1 MRLAVGLAFRETSKA
16 ARNKWRGASRSF
28 LARCRVSASAAA
40 QRMAAAARPN
50 GGRSRRKAIPSS
62 PEDDAA
68 GPVHVDC
75 MFCAFRYQRPTL
87 RNLCYWR
94 GYHDEDLYN

>member
-50 GGRSRRKAIPSS
+50 GGRSRRKAMPSS

-68 GPVHVDC
+68 GPVHVNC
-75 MFCAFRYQRPTL
+75 KFL
-87 RNLCYWR
+87 RIPLSAAYTAKFVLLAR
-94 GYHDEDLYN
+94 LS